1 MPTSPTI
8 SALLRNNRHVKVYP
22 RVLCLENL
30 FKISQASFL
39 IEGTKHKNTNPLE
52 ILCSLK
58 INNNIICISL
68 LQIENITF
76 ILG

>member
-8 SALLRNNRHVKVYP
+8 SALLRNNRHVKVYYH
-22 RVLCLENL
+22 VLCLENL

-39 IEGTKHKNTNPLE
+39 IEGTNHKNTNPFE
-52 ILCSLK
+52 ILCSLN

-76 ILG
+76 I